1 MDKRPAL
8 GKGLSALIPDT
19 PAPVA
24 PPPGV
29 VELDIDRLSPNDY
42 QPRRQMDDARLEEL
56 AASIKANGV
65 IQPIIVRTTPEG
77 YRIIAGERR
86 WRAARRA
93 GLTRVPVVV
102 KDVSGDRTQQK
113 VLEMALIENIQR
125 EDLNPIDE
133 AAAYEKLS
141 TEPQSWAARC
151 TCVPRPKTWSITAVM
166 SSSTASMR

>member
-19 PAPVA
+19 PAPVSPA
-24 PPPGV
+24 QGV

-42 QPRRQMDDARLEEL
+42 QPRLQMDDARLEEL

-65 IQPIIVRTTPEG
+65 IQPIVVRKTAEG

-93 GLTRVPVVV
+93 GLTRVPGGGEGGVRRPGPAEGA
-102 KDVSGDRTQQK
+102 GDG
-113 VLEMALIENIQR
+113 A
-125 EDLNPIDE
+125 
-133 AAAYEKLS
+133 
-141 TEPQSWAARC
+141 
-151 TCVPRPKTWSITAVM
+151 
-166 SSSTASMR
+166 